1 MRLASFVLGG
11 LLATVASGQTQYF
24 VDDNGPAN
32 FNDLPAAIAA
42 ASPGDVLIV
51 RAGNYAPTVLSK
63 GLSILCDD
71 GVRAPVLDIT
81 GVPAGQVVVVSG
93 LQTEE
98 LAVTYCAST
107 VILQH
112 MQVAAPSS
120 NSAAGGAPAFDVVQ
134 AADLRVYRSTFL
146 AARDGNGSV
155 FTPGV
160 DAVRVHGSRA
170 EFVRCTIF
178 GGGMGE
184 VSSCAYDLAPGGIG
198 LLVRGQSSVHVAGTS
213 IEGGDGSD
221 ARWICDDTWAGAG
234 GAAIHVRENSSVVIA
249 GSRGDVI
256 RGGRPGQPSYYGE
269 QGPNGSALVVDAG
282 STARYSG
289 ASLATYPSNW
299 SRPVISAPAGG
310 ATLAVPADPTL
321 ERIGGGQPGTQVI
334 LRLRGPIGLLATLER
349 GRQPLLV
356 SGPGPIPMLVD
367 ALAQFALGAVP
378 VTGFVEKVVTISP
391 ADPLGTRYLWQG
403 SVNLAPLGGTFV
415 RTNSVPVIVR

>member
-1 MRLASFVLGG
+1 MRLASFALGG
-11 LLATVASGQTQYF
+11 LLATVASAQNQYF

-32 FNDLPAAIAA
+32 FNDLPSAVAAV
-42 ASPGDVLIV
+42 SPGDVLIV
-51 RAGNYAPTVLSK
+51 RAGNYAGTVLSK
-63 GLSILCDD
+63 GISILCDD

-81 GVPAGQVVVVSG
+81 GVPAGQVAVVSG
-93 LQTEE
+93 FQTEE
-98 LAVTYCAST
+98 LAVTYCVGT

-112 MQVAAPSS
+112 VQVAVPSS
-120 NSAAGGAPAFDVVQ
+120 NSAAGSPPALDVVQ
-134 AADLRVYRSTFL
+134 SADLRVYRSTFV
-146 AARDGNGSV
+146 AARDGNGSA
-155 FTPGV
+155 FTPGAN
-160 DAVRVHGSRA
+160 AVSVQGSRA
-170 EFVRCTIF
+170 EFVRCTLL

-221 ARWICDDTWAGAG
+221 ARWTCDNTWAGAG

-249 GSRGDVI
+249 GSRGDII

-289 ASLATYPSNW
+289 ASLATYNSVWPN
-299 SRPVISAPAGG
+299 PMIYAPAGG

-321 ERIGGGQPGTQVI
+321 ERIGGGQPGTQVV

-349 GRQPLLV
+349 GRQPVLFA
-356 SGPGPIPMLVD
+356 GPGPIPMLVD
-367 ALAQFALGAVP
+367 ALAQFALGAIP
-378 VTGFVEKVVTISP
+378 ATGFVDKVVTISP
-391 ADPLGTRYLWQG
+391 SDPLGTRYLWQG
-403 SVNLAPLGGTFV
+403 SVSLAPFGGTFV